1 MKGKKIFLIL
11 LIIVCVICLSYVF
24 SKENKTS
31 PENTL
36 KQYISY
42 IEEKNYEEMYNL
54 VITNAT
60 KEDYISRNKNI
71 YEGIEASNIDIN
83 VAKVMRKSANDA
95 EIIYTTTMDTVAGSI
110 SFSNTAN
117 LVKENDIYKIKW
129 SSNLIFP
136 SLNDNYKVRVNAIS
150 AKRGEILDRTG
161 KVLAGEQ
168 TASEIGLVPG
178 KMNTDTK
185 ERDIQKISEL
195 LDINIETINN
205 NLSASYVKDD
215 TFVPLKTIL
224 KSEVELKTKLLDIK
238 GIKIIDS
245 EERIYPLG
253 EASSQ
258 LLGYVQVI
266 SSDELKDN
274 KNKGYTTSSIIG
286 KTGLEKIYEDKL
298 RAIEGAE
305 IYIVNEDG
313 KKVKTIAKRDATN
326 GENVKLTID
335 SEIQQNLYEQFKE
348 DKSAS
353 VAINPKT
360 GEILALVS
368 TPTFNSNDFSLG
380 ITTNKWNNLVNDENK
395 PLYNRF
401 LASYVPGSSMKPIT
415 GGIGLSTNAF
425 TAEEDFGKSGTKW
438 QKDDTWKDFYVTT
451 LQTYN
456 GTANLR
462 NALVYSDNIYF
473 AKAALKIGKDQFAK
487 SLQTMKFG
495 KQIET
500 PVGSVNS
507 SFSNSYS
514 FETETTLA
522 NSGYGQAEML
532 VNPIH
537 MAMLYSAFV
546 NDGNMVKLYI
556 EYKENKQIEYEV
568 KNIFTKSAA
577 NTIKE
582 DLIQVVEDS
591 NGTAHSVK
599 TEGLVLAAKTGTAE
613 VKASKEDKD
622 GTEIGWFNC
631 FIADENNN
639 EQLMIISMV
648 ENVKNRGGSHYVAN
662 KVKAVIDKINIMQ

>member
-1 MKGKKIFLIL
+1 MKSKKIFLIL

-95 EIIYTTTMDTVAGSI
+95 EIIYTTTMDTVAGNI

-136 SLNDNYKVRVNAIS
+136 SLNDNYKVRVNTIS

-168 TASEIGLVPG
+168 TASKIGLVPG

-185 ERDIQKISEL
+185 EKDIQKISEL

-205 NLSASYVKDD
+205 NLAASYVKDD

-224 KSEVELKTKLLDIK
+224 KSEIDLKTKLLEIK

-286 KTGLEKIYEDKL
+286 KAGLEKIYEDKL
-298 RAIEGAE
+298 RAIDGAE

-313 KKVKTIAKRDATN
+313 KKVKTVAKRDATN

-507 SFSNSYS
+507 SFCNSYS

-537 MAMLYSAFV
+537 MAMMYSAFV

-556 EYKENKQIEYEV
+556 EYKENKQTEYEV

-613 VKASKEDKD
+613 VKASKDDKD

-662 KVKAVIDKINIMQ
+662 KVKAVIDKINIIQ

>member
-1 MKGKKIFLIL
+1 
-11 LIIVCVICLSYVF
+11 
-24 SKENKTS
+24 
-31 PENTL
+31 
-36 KQYISY
+36 
-42 IEEKNYEEMYNL
+42 
-54 VITNAT
+54 
-60 KEDYISRNKNI
+60 
-71 YEGIEASNIDIN
+71 
-83 VAKVMRKSANDA
+83 
-95 EIIYTTTMDTVAGSI
+95 
-110 SFSNTAN
+110 
-117 LVKENDIYKIKW
+117 
-129 SSNLIFP
+129 
-136 SLNDNYKVRVNAIS
+136 
-150 AKRGEILDRTG
+150 
-161 KVLAGEQ
+161 
-168 TASEIGLVPG
+168 
-178 KMNTDTK
+178 
-185 ERDIQKISEL
+185 
-195 LDINIETINN
+195 
-205 NLSASYVKDD
+205 
-215 TFVPLKTIL
+215 
-224 KSEVELKTKLLDIK
+224 
-238 GIKIIDS
+238 
-245 EERIYPLG
+245 
-253 EASSQ
+253 
-258 LLGYVQVI
+258 
-266 SSDELKDN
+266 
-274 KNKGYTTSSIIG
+274 
-286 KTGLEKIYEDKL
+286 
-298 RAIEGAE
+298 
-305 IYIVNEDG
+305 
-313 KKVKTIAKRDATN
+313 
-326 GENVKLTID
+326 
-335 SEIQQNLYEQFKE
+335 
-348 DKSAS
+348 
-353 VAINPKT
+353 
-360 GEILALVS
+360 
-368 TPTFNSNDFSLG
+368 
-380 ITTNKWNNLVNDENK
+380 
-395 PLYNRF
+395 
-401 LASYVPGSSMKPIT
+401 MKPIT

-507 SFSNSYS
+507 SFCNSYS

-537 MAMLYSAFV
+537 MAMMYSAFV

-556 EYKENKQIEYEV
+556 EYKENKQTEYEV

-613 VKASKEDKD
+613 VKASKDDKD

-662 KVKAVIDKINIMQ
+662 KVKAVIDKINIIQ